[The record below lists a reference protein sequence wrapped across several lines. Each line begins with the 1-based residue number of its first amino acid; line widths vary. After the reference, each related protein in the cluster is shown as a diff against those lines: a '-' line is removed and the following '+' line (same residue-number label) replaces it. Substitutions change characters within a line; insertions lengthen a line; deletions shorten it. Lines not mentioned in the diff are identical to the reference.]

1 MGKLKNFLS
10 LFICFLFSTSSASAL
25 TPENIFQNDLE
36 MIELLGN
43 KIRLSEDKKAVN
55 FGSKRITEFLNDP
68 ENRVNDLFVVTP
80 YFKKDITFWFHIYTV
95 FSSHHIVLHDK
106 ENLGLVY
113 DVIEFNELKS
123 SKLNNYTKFALQKR
137 LTKERV
143 KLVKKDFVYLQRNRP
158 KTLTQK
164 KIVNA
169 LKKVGFKIPKPSKKR
184 RRLFKNLAN
193 NLRSQTGQKDKIQ
206 NGINRYAPYANTFES
221 WLKDFNLPMELMWIS
236 FIESSFNTK
245 ARSKVGATGTWQFM
259 KRIGKYFM
267 PYSRYKDGRLN
278 PAMSTLAAFHLLH
291 QNKKILKRW
300 DLAIPAYNSGTK
312 HIIKARRKLKSKAPS
327 LEQVLSSYDHPHLGF
342 ASKAFYSEFVALS
355 HAQAYREYFYDLSVF
370 NKKYKKLN
378 VFVTKCSINRSWFIK
393 QLKRKE
399 PSIYEYNSHLK
410 SKKKNYKKGTIVF
423 SSTNL
428 TKKRYLKL
436 TPKQLRR
443 KYPKNYHLYVKGQSC
458 STK

>member
-1 MGKLKNFLS
+1 MGKLKTFL
-10 LFICFLFSTSSASAL
+10 LVFIYFLFLTNCSFAL

-43 KIRLSEDKKAVN
+43 KIRLSENKKAVN
-55 FGSKRITEFLNDP
+55 FGSKRITEFLKDP
-68 ENRVNDLFVVTP
+68 ENRVNDLFEVTP

-113 DVIEFNELKS
+113 DVIEFDELKS
-123 SKLNNYTKFALQKR
+123 SKLNNYTKYALQRR
-137 LTKERV
+137 LTKERI
-143 KLVKKDFVYLQRNRP
+143 KLVKKDFVYLQKNRA
-158 KTLTQK
+158 KSVTQK

-184 RRLFKNLAN
+184 RQLFKNLAN

-206 NGINRYAPYANTFES
+206 NGIDRYAPYSKTFEK
-221 WLKDFNLPMELMWIS
+221 WLMDFNLPKELMWIS

-267 PYSRYKDGRLN
+267 PYSKYKDGRLN

-312 HIIKARRKLKSKAPS
+312 HIIKARRKLKLKAPK

-342 ASKAFYSEFVALS
+342 ASNAFYSEFVALS
-355 HAQAYREYFYDLSVF
+355 HAQAYREHFYDLKKF
-370 NKKYKKLN
+370 KKKYKEIN
-378 VFVTKCSINRSWFIK
+378 VFVTKCSITKSWFTK

-399 PSIYEYNSHLK
+399 PYIYEYNSHLK
-410 SKKKNYKKGTIVF
+410 YKKRKYKKGTIVF
-423 SSTNL
+423 STTNL

-443 KYPKNYHLYVKGQSC
+443 KYPKNYKQYVKGQSC